1 MRKRTNRSLLDQ
13 LMLVEQLSVDRDKGI
28 FSLNYEKPLSRL
40 DNTTVESTWKPT
52 FTFSLPPTPPPYS
65 IGISPIRVSGTFY
78 I

>member
-40 DNTTVESTWKPT
+40 DNTTV
-52 FTFSLPPTPPPYS
+52 
-65 IGISPIRVSGTFY
+65 
-78 I
+78 